1 MAGKIV
7 LKTELAAIIGKTPK
21 TITIWQSEGMPYFE
35 ATGSGKG
42 NTFNTLEVINWMIRR
57 ETKSG
62 PDVNTERAKLAAA
75 QTESAYLR
83 NEERKGNLVTLDTA
97 KAVVERAAFAIRQK
111 IVNSDLAKADKQALL
126 TDIASLGACD
136 FTASPD
142 GAEETGEDDGDD
154 EDKAAEES
162 AKA

>member
-21 TITIWQSEGMPYFE
+21 TITIWQAEGMPYFE

-42 NTFNTLEVINWMIRR
+42 NTFNTVEVIEWMIRR

-62 PDVNTERAKLAAA
+62 PDVNEERAKLAAA

-83 NEERKGNLVTLDTA
+83 NEERKGNLIQIDTA
-97 KAVVERAAFAIRQK
+97 RAVVERAAFAIRQK
-111 IVNSDLAKADKQALL
+111 IVNSAMTKAEKQALL
-126 TDIASLGACD
+126 TDIAALGASD

-142 GAEETGEDDGDD
+142 EAEEADADDAD
-154 EDKAAEES
+154 EGADK
-162 AKA
+162 